1 MFILV
6 VHFCGRMSSKSSQ
19 NKDTIS
25 DNPIFED
32 YKQLFSLLLS
42 KVATTTADSIKK
54 SPQTNFILSREEYV
68 IRGNQ
73 EEYG

>member
-1 MFILV
+1 MINI
-6 VHFCGRMSSKSSQ
+6 KIQ
-19 NKDTIS
+19 EEIS

-42 KVATTTADSIKK
+42 KVGTTTADYIRK
-54 SPQTNFILSREEYV
+54 SPQTNCILSREEYV